1 MPAARHDVGQLRPA
15 HEGGVVAVAA
25 GDLLH
30 RAAQEQHRVG
40 RLEARQG
47 RKRELK
53 LAGAELDLERPQ
65 RQAEGFE
72 VLSQN
77 LHDRIDEI
85 VALLGKVLIAGGK
98 KLHVR
103 RGAGL
108 ARIGGPEV
116 RIEDPEDMK
125 LHFQAGD
132 EVTSKALDR
141 FAQQLPRAV
150 RQRPRALDVDRKS
163 TRLNSSHVKISYAVF
178 CLKKK
183 KKKNRY
189 SNTVQ

>member
-72 VLSQN
+72 ILSQN

-85 VALLGKVLIAGGK
+85 VALLGKVLIASGE

-108 ARIGGPEV
+108 
-116 RIEDPEDMK
+116 
-125 LHFQAGD
+125 
-132 EVTSKALDR
+132 
-141 FAQQLPRAV
+141 
-150 RQRPRALDVDRKS
+150 DRKS
-163 TRLNSSHVKISYAVF
+163 TRLNSSHTVISYAVF

-183 KKKNRY
+183 IKKKDL
-189 SNTVQ
+189 